1 MKVEGRDEA
10 EEEERE
16 NVTFNHSLDGGMCRT
31 WLAVIYEAVFN
42 QKKEKNR
49 NLTFYES
56 CL

>member
-10 EEEERE
+10 EEEEERE

-42 QKKEKNR
+42 QKKG
-49 NLTFYES
+49 TGI
-56 CL
+56 